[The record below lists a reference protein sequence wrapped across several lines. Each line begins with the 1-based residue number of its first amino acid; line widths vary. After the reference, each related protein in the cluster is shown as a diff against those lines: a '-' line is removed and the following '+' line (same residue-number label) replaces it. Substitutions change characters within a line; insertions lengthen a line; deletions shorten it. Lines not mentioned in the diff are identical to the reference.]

1 MFRFACIFLCAS
13 LLQAEG
19 IKFCYDRD
27 VYKTLINLRASSCMH
42 VADLCKWDEVAQT
55 KFEQAGLTGG
65 KAQRAYTYLYLAQAD
80 AAVLSSQVSG
90 AYAGSLDPVS
100 SDVIALFAPDVKRE
114 KSDPYSEKL
123 AELVVAK
130 VKERMAEEGDHWKPL
145 YIDCLSDYWPPC
157 PPALDDPFWEW
168 QALEIEAAQTPM
180 TRAKKGVVEYW
191 RDLGNWRM
199 LANCHLF
206 DSDPSLDEA
215 IEVRAAV
222 AAALYDTTIVAFSAK
237 EHYKVPRPEGRAI
250 IPIPNNPS
258 YPSAHA
264 AEAAA
269 AAAVLTRYFP
279 EESTQWCEWAQ
290 QAGYSRIWAGVHYP
304 IDDESGQCVGSNV
317 AETILMETR

>member
-1 MFRFACIFLCAS
+1 MFRFACVLLCAS

-19 IKFCYDRD
+19 AYFCYDSE

-42 VADLCKWDEVAQT
+42 VADLCKWDEIAQK

-65 KAQRAYTYLYLAQAD
+65 KARRAFTYLYLAQAD
-80 AAVLSSQVSG
+80 AVILSSQVSG

-100 SDVIALFAPDVKRE
+100 SDVIALFVPGVERE

-130 VKERMAEEGDHWKPL
+130 VKGRLAEEGDHWKPL
-145 YIDCLSDYWPPC
+145 YIDCVSDYWPPC

-168 QALEIEAAQTPM
+168 QLLEIEAAQTPM
-180 TRAKKGVVEYW
+180 TRAKRGVVEYW

-206 DSDPSLDEA
+206 ECDPTLDEA
-215 IEVRAAV
+215 IDLRATLAV
-222 AAALYDTTIVAFSAK
+222 SCYDTMLIAFSAK
-237 EHYKVPRPEGRAI
+237 EEYKVPRPEGGAI
-250 IPIPNNPS
+250 IPIPNAPS

-269 AAAVLTRYFP
+269 AATVLAHYYP
-279 EESTQWCEWAQ
+279 AESATWCEWAQ
-290 QAGYSRIWAGVHYP
+290 QAGFSRIWAGVHYP
-304 IDDESGQCVGSNV
+304 IDDESGQAVGRNV
-317 AETILMETR
+317 SETILMERK